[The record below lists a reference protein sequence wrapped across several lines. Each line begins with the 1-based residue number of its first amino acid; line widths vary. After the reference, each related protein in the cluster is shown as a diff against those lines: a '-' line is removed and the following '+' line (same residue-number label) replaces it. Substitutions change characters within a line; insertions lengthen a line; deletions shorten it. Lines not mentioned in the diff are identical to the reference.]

1 MDEEVLFSIDEDKIA
16 RLTLNRPEVHNAL
29 DENSIHKIRD
39 FLKILYEDST
49 VRALVVAGKGNSF
62 CSGADLHWMERAS
75 EFTEAENVQDA
86 NLLFSMLSSFNA
98 LPIPVLTYVHG
109 LVMGGGIGIIGCS
122 DIVISDSKTVFSFPE
137 VKLGLAPAIISP
149 YVLKGIN
156 SRLIRRYFLTGETFD
171 ATKALQMG
179 LIHEIV
185 DAESQEEALAPFLRQ
200 ILIAGPNAL
209 RQTKKLLSQLTP
221 NIGEKEHQV
230 TVETIAR
237 LRRSEEGLQGINAFL
252 EKKSPPWIS
261 ERFKDD

>member
-16 RLTLNRPEVHNAL
+16 KLTLNRPEVHNAL
-29 DENSIHKIRD
+29 DEESIRKIRD
-39 FLKILYEDST
+39 FLKILYEDPT
-49 VRALVVAGKGNSF
+49 VRALVVVGNGKSF

-75 EFTEAENVQDA
+75 EVTEAENVQDA
-86 NLLFSMLSSFNA
+86 NLLFSMLSSFNS

-122 DIVISDSKTVFSFPE
+122 DIVISDSKTVFGFPE

-149 YVLKGIN
+149 YVLKGVT
-156 SRLIRRYFLTGETFD
+156 SRLIRRYFLTGENFD
-171 ATKALQMG
+171 ATKALQIG

-185 DAESQEEALAPFLRQ
+185 DADSQEKALAPFLRQ
-200 ILIAGPNAL
+200 ILIASPNAL

-221 NIGEKEHQV
+221 IIGEKEHQT
-230 TVETIAR
+230 TVEMIAR
-237 LRRSEEGLQGINAFL
+237 LRRSEEGLQGIDAFL
-252 EKKSPPWIS
+252 RKKSPPWMP